1 MRSLISVVATI
12 IFIFAG
18 VALSCPADG
27 TEDCCDAKW
36 VRSVVELP
44 LGMPGNDGGLA
55 TTIYRSGDRMAL
67 GIVRAFTEEE
77 LADPGRQARII
88 SIVWLSFSRPNY
100 ITRDEDKNPAVTFLL
115 LRLLESQH
123 QDASLLQSIQATEK
137 YVSKQTGSKW
147 LMP

>member
-1 MRSLISVVATI
+1 
-12 IFIFAG
+12 
-18 VALSCPADG
+18 
-27 TEDCCDAKW
+27 
-36 VRSVVELP
+36 
-44 LGMPGNDGGLA
+44 
-55 TTIYRSGDRMAL
+55 MAL